1 MMNKYLFIIA
11 LSKHSRA
18 AFLFVLS
25 PIYYCSF
32 TANSM
37 EYMFYVDSLLI
48 SVAPRPPYIG
58 P

>member
-1 MMNKYLFIIA
+1 MMNRYLFIIA

-37 EYMFYVDSLLI
+37 EYMFYMDSLDRSASLD
-48 SVAPRPPYIG
+48 PPYIG

>member
-1 MMNKYLFIIA
+1 MMNRDLFIIA

-32 TANSM
+32 TANGM
-37 EYMFYVDSLLI
+37 EHMLLC
-48 SVAPRPPYIG
+48 G
-58 P
+58 QLG